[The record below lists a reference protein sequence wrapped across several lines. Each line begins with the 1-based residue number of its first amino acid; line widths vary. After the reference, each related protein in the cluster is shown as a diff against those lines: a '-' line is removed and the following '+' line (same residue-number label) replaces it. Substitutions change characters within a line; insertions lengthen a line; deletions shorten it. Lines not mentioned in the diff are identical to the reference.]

1 MTHIFIFLIKLLLSF
16 CNLMTGIYIFISTTK
31 TTTTTNTTN
40 NIIKKIDMFAFT
52 S

>member
-1 MTHIFIFLIKLLLSF
+1 
-16 CNLMTGIYIFISTTK
+16 MTGIYIFISTT

-52 S
+52 SKTNI